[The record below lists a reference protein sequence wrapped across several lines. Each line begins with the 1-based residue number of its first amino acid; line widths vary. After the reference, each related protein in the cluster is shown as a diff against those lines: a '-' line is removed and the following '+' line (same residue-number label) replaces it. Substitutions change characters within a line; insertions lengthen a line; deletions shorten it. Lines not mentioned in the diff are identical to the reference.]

1 MNTTKQFN
9 VSANTITKSDKKI
22 KELEKIKSDT
32 QKTFTHT
39 YNEYIKIKY
48 SCGLDNKKSLTLV
61 F

>member
-9 VSANTITKSDKKI
+9 LSVNIITKSDTKI

-32 QKTFTHT
+32 QKTFNHT
-39 YNEYIKIKY
+39 YNEYIRIKY
-48 SCGLDNKKSLTLV
+48 SCGLDKKKSLTLA